1 MVSLVE
7 LGRPD
12 QAVEFA
18 TAELAAAQ
26 RLTDRVVDSV
36 TEPVLA
42 ALLLG
47 KSAEAA
53 ERGVELVITEDTAIE
68 GTVEA
73 RDLVTILGNLIDN
86 AVDAAVDNAAARPP
100 RVVVT
105 AREDAGTLLLEVS
118 DSGRGVDPSDVPDM
132 FRRGW
137 TTKTSGGWPV
147 GHGLGLAL
155 VGRAVRRHGGELH
168 VGAAPAV
175 FTVRI
180 PWTTD
185 DRSAHRRGRPGRR
198 RGAPHLRRTRRGL
211 HRRRRR
217 PLRCGRPA
225 LLRAHPVDVVLLD
238 FYLPDTHGLTV
249 CRTLRAAGHDVDV
262 IAVTSARDLAVIRS
276 AVSVGVVQ
284 YLLKPFTFASL
295 RDKLDRYARFRE
307 QAVGT
312 GEVSGQ
318 ADVDGM
324 LATLR
329 TPDHRALP
337 KGMSDETLQAVTDVL
352 SRASEG
358 LSAAAAADLTGV
370 SRVTARR
377 YLEYLAKN
385 GLAHRK
391 PHYGQVGRP
400 EVRFYPG

>member
-1 MVSLVE
+1 MIEVLIVE
-7 LGRPD
+7 D
-12 QAVEFA
+12 
-18 TAELAAAQ
+18 
-26 RLTDRVVDSV
+26 D
-36 TEPVLA
+36 PVA
-42 ALLLG
+42 
-47 KSAEAA
+47 AEAHRMYV
-53 ERGVELVITEDTAIE
+53 ERV
-68 GTVEA
+68 
-73 RDLVTILGNLIDN
+73 
-86 AVDAAVDNAAARPP
+86 
-100 RVVVT
+100 
-105 AREDAGTLLLEVS
+105 AG
-118 DSGRGVDPSDVPDM
+118 
-132 FRRGW
+132 
-137 TTKTSGGWPV
+137 
-147 GHGLGLAL
+147 
-155 VGRAVRRHGGELH
+155 
-168 VGAAPAV
+168 
-175 FTVRI
+175 FTVAGVVH
-180 PWTTD
+180 
-185 DRSAHRRGRPGRR
+185 S
-198 RGAPHLRRTRRGL
+198 GAEALRFCERTR
-211 HRRRRR
+211 
-217 PLRCGRPA
+217 
-225 LLRAHPVDVVLLD
+225 VDVVLLD

-249 CRTLRAAGHDVDV
+249 CRALRAGGHDTDV

-295 RDKLDRYARFRE
+295 RDKLDRYARFRA

-337 KGMSDETLQAVTDVL
+337 KGMSGETLQAVTEVL
-352 SRASEG
+352 SQAPDG

-385 GLAHRK
+385 GLAYRK